1 MGKSIRMADTPRQ
14 MNSSSEYETTG
25 DGSNVTQ
32 PEVNM
37 TFAPP
42 VQGPSSTFYS
52 NYQSSHANRTFA
64 PRNVT
69 FNDPASNKTFNPST
83 VDQTSY
89 DVGQLYP
96 SNPNATFL
104 GQTLAFELEFNGAGV
119 NTNSNNQPEWVHD
132 AVNKLKAPGNE
143 MTLAANESGNR
154 FETPKSSRKRR
165 RLENGTN
172 IFSLNHHMY
181 CVKTQRRIKVN
192 F

>member
-1 MGKSIRMADTPRQ
+1 MGDTPRP

-32 PEVNM
+32 ADGSSNM

-42 VQGPSSTFYS
+42 AQGPSTTFYS

-64 PRNVT
+64 PKNVT
-69 FNDPASNKTFNPST
+69 FNDPANKTFNPSSAA
-83 VDQTSY
+83 DQTSY
-89 DVGQLYP
+89 DMGQLYP

-104 GQTLAFELEFNGAGV
+104 GQTLAFDLEFNGAGI
-119 NTNSNNQPEWVHD
+119 NTNGNNQPEWVHE
-132 AVNKLKAPGNE
+132 AVNRLKAQGNE
-143 MTLAANESGNR
+143 MTIATNTSGNH

-172 IFSLNHHMY
+172 IFSLILL
-181 CVKTQRRIKVN
+181 V
-192 F
+192 